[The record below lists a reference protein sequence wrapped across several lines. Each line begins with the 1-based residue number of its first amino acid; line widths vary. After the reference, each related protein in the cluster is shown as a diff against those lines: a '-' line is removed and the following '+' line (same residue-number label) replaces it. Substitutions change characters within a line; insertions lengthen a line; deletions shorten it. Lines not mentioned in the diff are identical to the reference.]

1 MTTVASHPKPFVYLK
16 VPGDLDVSV
25 HGGWLSGSD
34 QPLQLS
40 TAVVLSLG
48 CQLLDVHVAGE
59 QVEAS
64 HLGGVDVQD
73 LDAALLVRQTWRL
86 DSEEGAEE
94 KTDIGVERQGWS
106 VELWQR
112 ERGRLKDQRRSSEY
126 IYKWEINNIA
136 LILMSL
142 STHLL

>member
-1 MTTVASHPKPFVYLK
+1 MYLK

-25 HGGWLSGSD
+25 HGGRLRGPD

-86 DSEEGAEE
+86 DSEAAGGTRSGE
-94 KTDIGVERQGWS
+94 GVERQEWS
-106 VELWQR
+106 VQL
-112 ERGRLKDQRRSSEY
+112 
-126 IYKWEINNIA
+126 
-136 LILMSL
+136 
-142 STHLL
+142 